1 MDKKALLKK
10 LKPLIIVAAVVLIVV
25 IAVVNAIR
33 IGLGEGRRAS
43 EVLPAQPDTEY
54 PLAVYYVDVGQG
66 DGIVIKCEDTVLVID
81 GGEREEAD
89 TMVRFLES
97 VDADQIDCYIAT
109 HPHSDHIG
117 AAAGIFAA
125 MNVRAVM
132 MTSFSEINMPTT
144 KSFERLQTAI
154 ENRKSE
160 VIFAEAGETYTF
172 GPLTLEVFAPVEET
186 ADYNNMSIVFRL
198 TYGKNTFMFT
208 GDAALESEALMLYR
222 GYDLRADVL
231 KVAHHGS
238 SSSTSR
244 DFLEAVDPVLAVISC
259 GKNNDNGHPHRETLA
274 LLNEEGI
281 EYRRTDENGTVT
293 VYGDGRN
300 IFLKGD

>member
-1 MDKKALLKK
+1 MLKK
-10 LKPLIIVAAVVLIVV
+10 LKPLIIVAVVVLIAVF
-25 IAVVNAIR
+25 AVVNAIR
-33 IGLGEGRRAS
+33 IGLGDGGSAS
-43 EVLPAQPDTEY
+43 ELLPAQPDTEY

-66 DGIVIKCEDTVLVID
+66 DGIVIKCEQTVLVID
-81 GGEREEAD
+81 GGEREESD
-89 TMVRFLES
+89 TMVQFLKS
-97 VDADQIDCYIAT
+97 VDADRIDCYIAS

-117 AAAGIFAA
+117 AAGGIFAA
-125 MNVRAVM
+125 MNVQSVM

-154 ENRKSE
+154 ENQGCE

-186 ADYNNMSIVFRL
+186 TDYNNMSIVFRL
-198 TYGKNTFMFT
+198 TYEKNTFMFT
-208 GDAALESEALMLYR
+208 GDAALESEALMLNR
-222 GYDLRADVL
+222 GYDLHADVL
-231 KVAHHGS
+231 KLGHHGS

-274 LLNEEGI
+274 LLSEKGI

-293 VYGDGRN
+293 VYGDGKN
-300 IFLKGD
+300 IYLKGD

>member
-1 MDKKALLKK
+1 MLRK
-10 LKPLIIVAAVVLIVV
+10 LKPLIIAAVVVLIAVV
-25 IAVVNAIR
+25 AVVNAIK
-33 IGLGEGRRAS
+33 IGLGEGRKATDVR
-43 EVLPAQPDTEY
+43 PAENGTEY

-66 DGIVIKCEDTVLVID
+66 DGIIIKCENTVLVID
-81 GGEREEAD
+81 GGEREESD
-89 TMVRFLES
+89 TMVRILNNIN
-97 VDADQIDCYIAT
+97 ADQIDCYIAS

-125 MNVRAVM
+125 MNVRTVM

-154 ENRKSE
+154 ENQGCE
-160 VIFAEAGETYTF
+160 VIFAQAGETYTF

-198 TYGKNTFMFT
+198 TYGKNTFLFT
-208 GDAALESEALMLYR
+208 GDAALESEALMLNR
-222 GYDLRADVL
+222 GYDLHADVL
-231 KVAHHGS
+231 KLGHHGS
-238 SSSTSR
+238 SSSTSL

-274 LLNEEGI
+274 LLNEKGI

-293 VYGDGRN
+293 VYGDGKN
-300 IFLKGD
+300 IYLKGD